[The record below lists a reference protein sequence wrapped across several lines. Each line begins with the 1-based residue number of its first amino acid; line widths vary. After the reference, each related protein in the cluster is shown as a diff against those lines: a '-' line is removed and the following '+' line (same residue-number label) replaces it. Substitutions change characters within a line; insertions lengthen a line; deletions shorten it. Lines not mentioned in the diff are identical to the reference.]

1 MNTVSQFHM
10 DSKNVCD
17 FATVSSKRQILCTL
31 LNYVIWNFIA
41 HKAFPHLENIT
52 RYKCTTMQSFATNL
66 SVHYS
71 MWNWGKTRETG
82 KKPEPGQIQDIALL
96 PIFHGKKFS
105 QGSDSRLDYIIPRA
119 ITCGTTQPFL
129 HGASKS
135 YN

>member
-1 MNTVSQFHM
+1 MHNHAIFCY
-10 DSKNVCD
+10 K
-17 FATVSSKRQILCTL
+17 FECTL
-31 LNYVIWNFIA
+31 QHV
-41 HKAFPHLENIT
+41 K
-52 RYKCTTMQSFATNL
+52 
-66 SVHYS
+66 
-71 MWNWGKTRETG
+71 WGKTRETG

-105 QGSDSRLDYIIPRA
+105 QGGDSSLDYIIPRA